1 MTQKYRSV
9 KYSTLTW
16 CDKYRVEW
24 FHHSHFR
31 YRGQSRLTF
40 YDPIDYSL
48 QAPLSTGFS
57 KQEYWSE
64 LPFPTPGDLPDPGIK
79 PIPPALA
86 GGFFTTA
93 PPGKPHS
100 EL

>member
-40 YDPIDYSL
+40 CDPIDYSL
-48 QAPLSTGFS
+48 QAPLSMGFS

-64 LPFPTPGDLPDPGIK
+64 LPFPTPGDLPNPGIE
-79 PIPPALA
+79 PTSLA
-86 GGFFTTA
+86 
-93 PPGKPHS
+93 
-100 EL
+100 